1 MNIKTLLYWHKLENF
16 YPYILQDQH
25 NEKIRSFKILK
36 ECDFPDFENPTIPEN
51 NCVRYYEVYFGI
63 FTMRSALDVIV
74 KQMDT
79 SQGFCDEI
87 DEKSCFCKFR
97 LNADGRFDETSFK
110 ISSFPWAI
118 NHDT

>member
-1 MNIKTLLYWHKLENF
+1 MKYIWNF
-16 YPYILQDQH
+16 YDA
-25 NEKIRSFKILK
+25 KCIR
-36 ECDFPDFENPTIPEN
+36 CDW
-51 NCVRYYEVYFGI
+51 
-63 FTMRSALDVIV
+63 

-118 NHDT
+118 NRVKKKR